1 MSKKNQVIIAIVGT
15 LVALGITAI
24 NILNT
29 NEVDGMKLDSK
40 LLPMILIA
48 GLLSTFIFTLVS
60 ALINKLFIWLS
71 QLGQEEAQSV
81 TFMTSWYA
89 TIVSQLPVMIIN
101 VFAIIVLNLYKAD
114 NGIAAII
121 GGVVNAI
128 LFTLILRQNNTITK
142 RTQIIY
148 VIIMVILTLALNF
161 KVFMGQ

>member
-40 LLPMILIA
+40 LLPMILIV

-121 GGVVNAI
+121 GGVVSAI
-128 LFTLILRQNNTITK
+128 LFTFILRQNNTITK

>member
-114 NGIAAII
+114 NGITAII
-121 GGVVNAI
+121 GGVVSAI
-128 LFTLILRQNNTITK
+128 LFTFILRQNNTITK